1 MAKIST
7 YPSADNPLLLS
18 DRLIGTEAIRPVP
31 SPTPLATKNFSLA
44 DLLQL
49 FSANFPAPSLQAV
62 LNTGNTATQNIT
74 LTGTITTTLIKPI
87 NIEDTS
93 GSQGLT
99 FQVLSKGTSSINWV
113 SIPVDTLQAV
123 LNAGNTATQNIT
135 LIGDITSTKIIPGNI
150 QDELGFIGTLG
161 QFLSKTATGIRWVNT
176 PAYATPTLGDV
187 VSVGDTANQDIFINT
202 LRLGKGT
209 GTGSNNTALGFLTL
223 GANTTGFGNVGV
235 GAFTLVGNT
244 IAARN
249 TAVGYA
255 SLYTNISGNNNTSVG
270 MFSQYLSTTGIGNVS
285 LGYGTLQTNV
295 IGNFNTALGYR
306 TLLTNKADKNT
317 AIGAETMFLNSTG
330 TFNTV
335 VGQEALRASVA
346 GSYNSIVGNFSILN
360 AEASYVS
367 ALGRDA
373 GRFSSAGNLLTS
385 SESIFIGFN
394 SKSLNTSS
402 TNEIVIGANAI
413 GEGNNTVT
421 LGHTTITST
430 RLWGAVKGGS
440 FVKDGG
446 TNLQFLMA
454 DGSVST
460 GPSVAGYVPYV
471 GATTNLNMGAFFV
484 DASEYK
490 FLDSA
495 YSVYGSLFL
504 NSEEFIFKVNPT
516 TTLARLTYGQLL
528 LQGISLY
535 SAKLTYTTL
544 TADRTY
550 ALPNASGTIALTSDL
565 TPYLLSTIAASTYY
579 PIPTGTIS
587 QYIRGDGT
595 FATFPT
601 IPTVGTWGALNYPA
615 WTTGTPFVKM
625 TAVGTFALDTNTYLT
640 GITSSD
646 VTTALGYTPVTNAR
660 TLTIN
665 GVTYDLTADRSWTI
679 ATSSSPLT
687 TKGDLYTFSTVD
699 ARLPVGT
706 DGQILSADSAEA
718 TGLKWINV
726 PATDVTNVSAVM
738 TNPSQTVVVTNPTT
752 TPQITIDDTNFM
764 YNKFMVNQYGYL
776 LPSDTNVIW
785 DNLRVGGTLLVTGT
799 NTALSEN
806 PMGQLFQTATA
817 VSSVTAFFGTNFGNT
832 AFLGVNFAFDFSYR
846 FRINTTNAAQRFFA
860 GLSNMYGTVT
870 PTNIEPTAMINSVG
884 VAKLQGS
891 ANLFFIYNDATGTAS
906 SLDLGS
912 GFLGTDTACTYRIRI
927 WKSSGVAA
935 INIQLTKV
943 VNSSGVTTT
952 TSVLTITSDYNTGVN
967 HHAAIWMG
975 NNTAATGAV
984 SFKNY
989 GCELSK
995 RNIINA

>member
-49 FSANFPAPSLQAV
+49 FSANFPAASLQAV

-223 GANTTGFGNVGV
+223 GANTIGFGNVGV

-285 LGYGTLQTNV
+285 LGYGTLQTNI
-295 IGNFNTALGYR
+295 IGNFSTAIGYR
-306 TLLTNKADKNT
+306 ALLNSKSDKNT
-317 AIGAETMFLNSTG
+317 AIGAETMFVNQTG

-335 VGQEALRASVA
+335 LGQEALRASVA
-346 GSYNSIVGNFSILN
+346 GSYNSIVGNFSLLN

-402 TNEIVIGANAI
+402 TNEIVIGANAV
-413 GEGNNTVT
+413 GEGDNTVT
-421 LGHTTITST
+421 LGHTTIIST
-430 RLWGAVKGGS
+430 RLRGAVKGGS

-446 TNLQFLMA
+446 TALEYLMA
-454 DGSVST
+454 DGSV
-460 GPSVAGYVPYV
+460 
-471 GATTNLNMGAFFV
+471 
-484 DASEYK
+484 
-490 FLDSA
+490 
-495 YSVYGSLFL
+495 
-504 NSEEFIFKVNPT
+504 
-516 TTLARLTYGQLL
+516 
-528 LQGISLY
+528 
-535 SAKLTYTTL
+535 
-544 TADRTY
+544 
-550 ALPNASGTIALTSDL
+550 
-565 TPYLLSTIAASTYY
+565 
-579 PIPTGTIS
+579 
-587 QYIRGDGT
+587 
-595 FATFPT
+595 
-601 IPTVGTWGALNYPA
+601 
-615 WTTGTPFVKM
+615 TTG
-625 TAVGTFALDTNTYLT
+625 
-640 GITSSD
+640 SSYI
-646 VTTALGYTPVTNAR
+646 LP
-660 TLTIN
+660 
-665 GVTYDLTADRSWTI
+665 I
-679 ATSSSPLT
+679 ATSSILGGVKIGSGVNVAIDGTISVPTFVSPLT

-699 ARLPVGT
+699 ARLPVGLDT
-706 DGQILSADSAEA
+706 QILIADSTTP
-718 TGLKWINV
+718 TGLKWGSNSAPVPLGYYGQYFDYNDQNATINNVGV
-726 PATDVTNVSAVM
+726 PMRFGTLDLSNGITVVSDGTNLTKITFANSGVYNLQFSTQFENLSNAPQDIFIWLRKNGTTTAFDVVGSTGYVGLEARKNPGNPYHIIVTWNFLLDILAGDFYQIVWATTDITNVGIRFNAGTVNFPSTASTLFTVTQQSGIMAGTGVTNVSAVM

-752 TPQITIDDTNFM
+752 IPQITIDDTNFT

-776 LPSDTNVIW
+776 LPSDVNLLW

-806 PMGQLFQTATA
+806 PMGQQFTTATA
-817 VSSVTAFFGTNFGNT
+817 VSSVTGFFGTNFGNT
-832 AFLGVNFAFDFSYR
+832 AFFGVNFTFDFSYR

-860 GLSNMYGTVT
+860 GLSNMYATAT
-870 PTNIEPTAMINSVG
+870 PTNIEPTSMINSVG

-891 ANLFFIYNDATGTAS
+891 TNLFFIWNDATGTAS

-912 GFLGTDTACTYRIRI
+912 GFLGTDTASTYRIRI
-927 WKSSGVAA
+927 WKTSGIAQ

-943 VNSSGVTTT
+943 VNSTGVTTT
-952 TSVLTITSDYNTGVN
+952 TSVLTIASDYNTGVN

-995 RNIINA
+995 RNVINA

>member
-44 DLLQL
+44 DLLNL
-49 FSANFPAPSLQAV
+49 FSANFPAASLQAV

-113 SIPVDTLQAV
+113 SMPVDTLQAV

-187 VSVGDTANQDIFINT
+187 VAVGDTANQDIFING
-202 LRLGKGT
+202 LRIGR
-209 GTGSNNTALGFLTL
+209 GTGSGIYNTALGFLTL
-223 GANTTGFGNVGV
+223 GANTTGFSNVGV

-270 MFSQYLSTTGIGNVS
+270 MFSQYLSTIGIGNVS

-295 IGNFNTALGYR
+295 VGSFNTALGYR
-306 TLLTNKADKNT
+306 ALLTNKADKNT
-317 AIGAETMFLNSTG
+317 AIGAETMFFNSTG

-346 GSYNSIVGNFSILN
+346 GSYNSIVGNFSLLN

-373 GRFSSAGNLLTS
+373 GRFSSAGNLLTA

-402 TNEIVIGANAI
+402 TNEIVIGANAV
-413 GEGNNTVT
+413 GEGDNTVT
-421 LGHTTITST
+421 LGHTTIIST
-430 RLWGAVKGGS
+430 RLRGAVKGGS

-446 TNLQFLMA
+446 TALEYLMA
-454 DGSVST
+454 DGSVTIGGGAQDLNTVLFNGNVSQIDAKV
-460 GPSVAGYVPYV
+460 GGIFLYNPNVPSGLGYVYITGDKNRFNFYNNANVNYANIQQDTLVLIDSVVSTRQFQIAKPAAISANRI
-471 GATTNLNMGAFFV
+471 ATFQ
-484 DASEYK
+484 DA
-490 FLDSA
+490 
-495 YSVYGSLFL
+495 
-504 NSEEFIFKVNPT
+504 N
-516 TTLARLTYGQLL
+516 
-528 LQGISLY
+528 
-535 SAKLTYTTL
+535 
-544 TADRTY
+544 
-550 ALPNASGTIALTSDL
+550 GTIAYLSDI
-565 TPYLLSTIAASTYY
+565 TP
-579 PIPTGTIS
+579 
-587 QYIRGDGT
+587 
-595 FATFPT
+595 
-601 IPTVGTWGALNYPA
+601 
-615 WTTGTPFVKM
+615 
-625 TAVGTFALDTNTYLT
+625 
-640 GITSSD
+640 
-646 VTTALGYTPVTNAR
+646 
-660 TLTIN
+660 
-665 GVTYDLTADRSWTI
+665 
-679 ATSSSPLT
+679 SPLT

-706 DGQILSADSAEA
+706 NGQILSADSAET

-738 TNPSQTVVVTNPTT
+738 VNPSQTVVVTNPTT

-776 LPSDTNVIW
+776 LPSDGNLLW

-799 NTALSEN
+799 NTALAEN

-817 VSSVTAFFGTNFGNT
+817 VSSVTGFFGTNFGGT
-832 AFLGVNFAFDFSYR
+832 SFFGVNFTFDFSYR

-860 GLSNMYGTVT
+860 GLSNMYATAT

-891 ANLFFIYNDATGTAS
+891 PNLFFIWNDATGTAS

-912 GFLGTDTACTYRIRI
+912 GFLGTDTASTYRIRI
-927 WKSSGVAA
+927 WKTSGIPV

-943 VNSSGVTTT
+943 VNSTGVTTT

-995 RNIINA
+995 RNVINA

>member
-49 FSANFPAPSLQAV
+49 FSANFPAASLQAV

-113 SIPVDTLQAV
+113 NIPVDTLQAV

-161 QFLSKTATGIRWVNT
+161 QFLSKTATGIIWVNT

-223 GANTTGFGNVGV
+223 GANTIGFGNVGV

-285 LGYGTLQTNV
+285 LGYATLQTNI
-295 IGNFNTALGYR
+295 IGNFSTAIGYR
-306 TLLTNKADKNT
+306 ALLNSKSDKNT
-317 AIGAETMFLNSTG
+317 AIGAETMFVNQTG

-335 VGQEALRASVA
+335 LGQEALRASVA
-346 GSYNSIVGNFSILN
+346 GSYNSIVGNFSLLN

-373 GRFSSAGNLLTS
+373 GRFSSAGNLLTAN
-385 SESIFIGFN
+385 ESIFIGFN

-402 TNEIVIGANAI
+402 TNEIVIGANAV
-413 GEGNNTVT
+413 GEGDNTT
-421 LGHTTITST
+421 TIGHTTITST
-430 RLWGAVKGGS
+430 RLRGAVKGGS

-446 TNLQFLMA
+446 TNLEYLMA
-454 DGSVST
+454 DGSVT
-460 GPSVAGYVPYV
+460 I
-471 GATTNLNMGAFFV
+471 
-484 DASEYK
+484 
-490 FLDSA
+490 
-495 YSVYGSLFL
+495 GS
-504 NSEEFIFKVNPT
+504 SYI
-516 TTLARLTYGQLL
+516 
-528 LQGISLY
+528 
-535 SAKLTYTTL
+535 
-544 TADRTY
+544 
-550 ALPNASGTIALTSDL
+550 LP
-565 TPYLLSTIAASTYY
+565 
-579 PIPTGTIS
+579 
-587 QYIRGDGT
+587 
-595 FATFPT
+595 
-601 IPTVGTWGALNYPA
+601 
-615 WTTGTPFVKM
+615 
-625 TAVGTFALDTNTYLT
+625 
-640 GITSSD
+640 
-646 VTTALGYTPVTNAR
+646 
-660 TLTIN
+660 
-665 GVTYDLTADRSWTI
+665 I
-679 ATSSSPLT
+679 ATSSILGGVKIGSGVNVAIDGTISVSTFASPLT

-706 DGQILSADSAEA
+706 NGQILSADSAEA

-726 PATDVTNVSAVM
+726 PATDVTSVSAVM
-738 TNPSQTVVVTNPTT
+738 VNPSQTVVVTNPTT

-776 LPSDTNVIW
+776 LPSDTNVLW

-832 AFLGVNFAFDFSYR
+832 AFLGVNFTFDFSYR

-860 GLSNMYGTVT
+860 GLSNMYATAT
-870 PTNIEPTAMINSVG
+870 PTNIEPTSMINSVG

-891 ANLFFIYNDATGTAS
+891 ANLFFIWNDATGTAS

-912 GFLGTDTACTYRIRI
+912 GFLGTDIACTYRIRI
-927 WKSSGVAA
+927 WKTSGVAA
-935 INIQLTKV
+935 LNIQLTKV
-943 VNSSGVTTT
+943 VNSTGVTTT
-952 TSVLTITSDYNTGVN
+952 TSVLTIASDYNTGVN

-995 RNIINA
+995 RNVINA

>member
-49 FSANFPAPSLQAV
+49 FSANFPAASLQAV

-161 QFLSKTATGIRWVNT
+161 QFLSKTASGIRWVNT

-187 VSVGDTANQDIFINT
+187 VSVGNTANQDIFINT
-202 LRLGKGT
+202 LRIGKGT

-270 MFSQYLSTTGIGNVS
+270 MFSQFLSQTGIGNVS
-285 LGYGTLQTNV
+285 LGYGTLQNNI
-295 IGNFNTALGYR
+295 IGSFNTSLGYR
-306 TLLTNKADKNT
+306 ALEKNTADKNT
-317 AIGAETMFLNSTG
+317 AIGAETMFVNQTG

-335 VGQEALRASVA
+335 LGQEALRASVA
-346 GSYNSIVGNFSILN
+346 GSFNSIVGCFAILN
-360 AEASYVS
+360 AEASYVA

-373 GRFSSAGNLLTS
+373 GRFSSAANLLTA

-402 TNEIVIGANAI
+402 TNEIVIGANAV
-413 GEGNNTVT
+413 GEGDNTT
-421 LGHTTITST
+421 TIGHTTITST
-430 RLWGAVKGGS
+430 RLRGAVKGGS

-446 TNLQFLMA
+446 TNLQYLMA
-454 DGSVST
+454 DGS
-460 GPSVAGYVPYV
+460 
-471 GATTNLNMGAFFV
+471 
-484 DASEYK
+484 
-490 FLDSA
+490 
-495 YSVYGSLFL
+495 
-504 NSEEFIFKVNPT
+504 I
-516 TTLARLTYGQLL
+516 
-528 LQGISLY
+528 
-535 SAKLTYTTL
+535 
-544 TADRTY
+544 
-550 ALPNASGTIALTSDL
+550 
-565 TPYLLSTIAASTYY
+565 
-579 PIPTGTIS
+579 
-587 QYIRGDGT
+587 
-595 FATFPT
+595 
-601 IPTVGTWGALNYPA
+601 
-615 WTTGTPFVKM
+615 TTGF
-625 TAVGTFALDTNTYLT
+625 
-640 GITSSD
+640 
-646 VTTALGYTPVTNAR
+646 
-660 TLTIN
+660 
-665 GVTYDLTADRSWTI
+665 
-679 ATSSSPLT
+679 SSPLT
-687 TKGDLYTFSTVD
+687 TKGDLYTFSMVD

-706 DGQILSADSAEA
+706 NGQILSANSAEA

-738 TNPSQTVVVTNPTT
+738 VNPSQTVVVTNPTT
-752 TPQITIDDTNFM
+752 TPQITIDDTNFT
-764 YNKFMVNQYGYL
+764 YNKFMVNQYAYI
-776 LPSDTNVIW
+776 LPKDVSVTFDT
-785 DNLRVGGTLLVTGT
+785 LRVGGTLLTTGT
-799 NTALSEN
+799 VSALAEN
-806 PMGQLFQTATA
+806 PMGVQFTTATA
-817 VSSVTAFFGTNFGNT
+817 VSSVAGFFGTNFGST
-832 AFLGVNFAFDFSYR
+832 AFFGVNFTIDFSYR

-860 GLSNMYGTVT
+860 GLSNMYSSAT

-912 GFLGTDTACTYRIRI
+912 GFLGTDNACTYRIRI
-927 WKSSGVAA
+927 WKTSGVAA
-935 INIQLTKV
+935 LNIQLTKV
-943 VNSSGVTTT
+943 VNSTGVTTT
-952 TSVLTITSDYNTGVN
+952 TSVLTIISDYNTGVN

-995 RNIINA
+995 RNVINA

>member
-44 DLLQL
+44 DLLNL
-49 FSANFPAPSLQAV
+49 FSANFPAATLQAV
-62 LNTGNTATQNIT
+62 LNAGNTATQNIT

-113 SIPVDTLQAV
+113 SMPVDTLQAV

-187 VSVGDTANQDIFINT
+187 VAVGDTANQDIFING
-202 LRLGKGT
+202 LRIGR
-209 GTGSNNTALGFLTL
+209 GTGSGIYNTALGFLTL
-223 GANTTGFGNVGV
+223 GANTTGFSNVGV

-270 MFSQYLSTTGIGNVS
+270 MFSQYLSTIGIGNVS

-295 IGNFNTALGYR
+295 VGNFNTALGYR
-306 TLLTNKADKNT
+306 ALLTNKADKNT
-317 AIGAETMFLNSTG
+317 AIGAETMFFNSTG

-346 GSYNSIVGNFSILN
+346 GSYNSIVGNFSLLN

-373 GRFSSAGNLLTS
+373 GRFSSAGNLLTA

-402 TNEIVIGANAI
+402 INEIVIGANAV
-413 GEGNNTVT
+413 GEGDNTVT
-421 LGHTTITST
+421 LGHTTIIST
-430 RLWGAVKGGS
+430 RLRGAVKGGS
-440 FVKDGG
+440 FVKDVG
-446 TNLQFLMA
+446 TALEYLMA
-454 DGSVST
+454 DGSVTIGGGAQDLNDVLTNGNVSQIDAKVGGIYLYNNNVPSGLGYPYIT
-460 GPSVAGYVPYV
+460 GDKNRFNFYNNANVNYANIQQDSLVLIDSVV
-471 GATTNLNMGAFFV
+471 
-484 DASEYK
+484 
-490 FLDSA
+490 
-495 YSVYGSLFL
+495 SVRQFQ
-504 NSEEFIFKVNPT
+504 IKKP
-516 TTLARLTYGQLL
+516 A
-528 LQGISLY
+528 
-535 SAKLTYTTL
+535 
-544 TADRTY
+544 
-550 ALPNASGTIALTSDL
+550 
-565 TPYLLSTIAASTYY
+565 TIAATR
-579 PIPTGTIS
+579 I
-587 QYIRGDGT
+587 
-595 FATFPT
+595 ATFQDADG
-601 IPTVGTWGALNYPA
+601 IVAYLSDI
-615 WTTGTPFVKM
+615 TP
-625 TAVGTFALDTNTYLT
+625 
-640 GITSSD
+640 
-646 VTTALGYTPVTNAR
+646 
-660 TLTIN
+660 
-665 GVTYDLTADRSWTI
+665 
-679 ATSSSPLT
+679 SPLT

-706 DGQILSADSAEA
+706 NGQILSADSAET

-738 TNPSQTVVVTNPTT
+738 VNPSQTVVVTNPTT

-776 LPSDTNVIW
+776 FPSDGNVLW

-799 NTALSEN
+799 NTALAEN

-817 VSSVTAFFGTNFGNT
+817 VSSVTGFFGTNFGGT
-832 AFLGVNFAFDFSYR
+832 SFFGVNFTFDFSYR

-860 GLSNMYGTVT
+860 GLSNMYATAT

-891 ANLFFIYNDATGTAS
+891 ANLFFIWNDATGTAS

-912 GFLGTDTACTYRIRI
+912 GFLGTDNASTYRIRI
-927 WKSSGVAA
+927 WKTSGIAE
-935 INIQLTKV
+935 INLQLTKV
-943 VNSSGVTTT
+943 VNSTGVTTT
-952 TSVLTITSDYNTGVN
+952 TSVLTITSNYNTGVN

-995 RNIINA
+995 RNVINA